1 MKKSKQPIISTP
13 LWIYICILVLF
24 VTFILISILICESEW
39 WKNLW
44 LNFGYGTFA
53 SLVVSALIDIG
64 NTYRSKK
71 ESTEKYRF
79 VIRECINCCLAI
91 RGGVM
96 EREQF
101 RYDLG
106 EPMTYKEY
114 VEEALNPQYE
124 ENEMDDDYYDQFLFE
139 VIYQID
145 KLSEASD
152 KLASIIPLCYD
163 SNINERLSS
172 NIKALV
178 SNCRSI
184 RRYYDKNDY
193 KNCVKLISRLG
204 DKIVRAFPEL
214 KDEFTNPYTE
224 ESEEDEE

>member
-13 LWIYICILVLF
+13 LWIYLCIFGLF
-24 VTFILISILICESEW
+24 VTFILISVLICKSEW

-64 NTYRSKK
+64 NTFRSKK
-71 ESTEKYRF
+71 ESDEKYRF
-79 VIRECINCCLAI
+79 IIRECINCCYAI
-91 RGGVM
+91 RGSVM
-96 EREQF
+96 ERKQF
-101 RYDLG
+101 RYDLD

-124 ENEMDDDYYDQFLFE
+124 QTEMDDDYYDQFLFE
-139 VIYQID
+139 VIYYID
-145 KLSEASD
+145 KLFDAAD
-152 KLASIIPLCYD
+152 KLTGIIPLCYD
-163 SNINERLSS
+163 CNINERLSY
-172 NIKALV
+172 NIQTLA

-193 KNCVKLISRLG
+193 KYCVKLISRLG
-204 DKIVRAFPEL
+204 DKIVRTFPEL
-214 KDEFTNPYTE
+214 KDAFTNPYTE